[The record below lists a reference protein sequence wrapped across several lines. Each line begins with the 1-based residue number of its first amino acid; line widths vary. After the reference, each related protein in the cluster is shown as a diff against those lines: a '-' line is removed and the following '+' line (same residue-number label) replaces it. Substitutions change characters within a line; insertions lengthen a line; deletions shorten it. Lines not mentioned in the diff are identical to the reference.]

1 MELTHKF
8 KLSLLSCS
16 LLLAACGG
24 SDGKDPEVSVNQAP
38 TVTLANTTVNE
49 KAEVNLSASATDT
62 DGTIASFLWEV
73 TSSHDIALTGADT
86 ATPSFTAPEVG
97 LEGDTVALKVTVT
110 DDDGATASASTE
122 VKVNPLTLAFTLQ
135 GMATDSPL
143 ENAQIKVTIGGREIT
158 VDATAD
164 ENGNYNIDLLLDDS
178 ETNAF
183 VSIVAM
189 GVGEQ
194 TNAGLISLLGSVS
207 ELNQLAGADGI
218 VSAEDHFAV
227 NVTNVTTAQY
237 ALAKLANNNE
247 PISNSEQF
255 ATLAANL
262 NPNEVMALATAI
274 KVAIDKSVD
283 NPDLGLPEGI
293 NNTLELVANVEQTQA
308 YVEEVQQSA
317 EYTEAQQEIFE
328 DPNLVDTQSTFV
340 VPETYYLMPQST
352 LHSGSV
358 LKFKATNAEGS
369 AGTGTQGDSEFD
381 WTLAEGV
388 LTLSYGENLKSE
400 EYYIDRV
407 IDNVHLQVLVRTE
420 PFSTEIRRLQSSAD
434 RDLLALTQIDRW
446 HFPNGELEDEFQT
459 SNTSLTAL
467 KPSAI
472 KPISH
477 TGEGYLIV
485 PTTQE
490 FKEDTYTSTD
500 TIHLAADG
508 SATGRFNPGPFNWQL
523 EDGQMVLSFGEAK
536 VRFVLLDDT
545 QALERYALEVSED
558 GVNFNV
564 GYTIGEGKLLVE
576 PPVWATTDISGI
588 YSYDNAI
595 FNGEPGAFWFELHEN
610 KDVEIIDVHD
620 WNGDGILSD
629 NEFFIQYGN
638 WTQSN
643 DGAIHIQRTLM
654 KSQDENG
661 DVHYSTNSSCRTQ
674 QGDCVAVYERTWSL
688 LGQKDNQYGVMQKRH
703 NFNGYYDGESKY
715 LDNRTLFKLAERPL
729 PLPESP
735 KSARQTKV
743 MTAEQAKIELNKAQ
757 WH

>member
-164 ENGNYNIDLLLDDS
+164 ENGNYSIELLLDDS

-183 VSIVAM
+183 VTIVAM

-247 PISNSEQF
+247 PISSSEQF
-255 ATLAANL
+255 ATLSANL
-262 NPNEVMALATAI
+262 NPDEVLALATAI
-274 KVAIDKSVD
+274 KVAIDKSAD

-293 NNTLELVANVEQTQA
+293 SNTLELVANTEQTQA
-308 YVEEVQQSA
+308 YVEDVQQST
-317 EYTEAQQEIFE
+317 EYADAQQEIFE
-328 DPNLVDTQSTFV
+328 DPNLVDTQSAFV

-369 AGTGTQGDSEFD
+369 TGTGTQGDSHFD
-381 WTLAEGV
+381 WSLAEGV
-388 LTLSYGENLKSE
+388 LTLIYDGNPQSERFYISRVVENQT
-400 EYYIDRV
+400 R
-407 IDNVHLQVLVRTE
+407 NVLVETE
-420 PFSTEIRRLQSSAD
+420 PVRTEIRRLQSSAD
-434 RDLLALTQIDRW
+434 GDLLAFTDVKKW
-446 HFPNGELEDEFQT
+446 HFPNGEFEDEIQQ
-459 SNTSLTAL
+459 SHASLTAL

-477 TGEGYLIV
+477 SGEGHMIV
-485 PTTQE
+485 PTTE
-490 FKEDTYTSTD
+490 EHRGDSYISTEVL
-500 TIHLAADG
+500 HLAADG
-508 SATGRFNPGPFNWQL
+508 SGTFEFSPDSYSWQL
-523 EDGQMVLSFGEAK
+523 VDGQMVLSFGETK
-536 VRFVLLDDT
+536 VRFVLLDDS
-545 QALERYALEVSED
+545 QALDRYALEVSDD
-558 GVNFNV
+558 GINFDW
-564 GYTIGEGKLLVE
+564 GYTIGQGKLLTQ
-576 PPVWATTDISGI
+576 PPVWAVADIPGI

-595 FNGEPGAFWFELHEN
+595 FNGEPSAFWLELHEN
-610 KDVEIIDVHD
+610 GDAETISADD
-620 WNGDGILSD
+620 WNGDGKLND
-629 NEFFIQYGN
+629 EEFSIQYGS
-638 WTQSN
+638 WEARS
-643 DGAIHIQRTLM
+643 DGGIRILRTM
-654 KSQDENG
+654 VKVQDDNG
-661 DVHYSTNSSCRTQ
+661 DIHYSYSNSCRHPE
-674 QGDCVAVYERTWSL
+674 GNCVTVHDRTWSL
-688 LGQKDNQYGVMQKRH
+688 LGQKDEQYGVFH
-703 NFNGYYDGESKY
+703 THHYYSGYYDNDTQY
-715 LDNRTLFKLAERPL
+715 MDNRTLFKLAERPL
-729 PLPESP
+729 PLPESL